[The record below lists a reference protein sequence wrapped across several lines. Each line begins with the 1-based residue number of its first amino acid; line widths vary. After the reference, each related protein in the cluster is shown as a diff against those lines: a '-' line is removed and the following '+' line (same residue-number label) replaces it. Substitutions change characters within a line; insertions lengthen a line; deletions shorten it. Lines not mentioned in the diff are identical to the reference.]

1 MMTQSDYFNTQNF
14 APESWLAFNFMLANL
29 GNLNNMHISHNQYK
43 DKSCYQESN
52 YDDDDKDKIPEK
64 QKG

>member
-1 MMTQSDYFNTQNF
+1 
-14 APESWLAFNFMLANL
+14 MLANL
-29 GNLNNMHISHNQYK
+29 GNLNNMHISYNQYK